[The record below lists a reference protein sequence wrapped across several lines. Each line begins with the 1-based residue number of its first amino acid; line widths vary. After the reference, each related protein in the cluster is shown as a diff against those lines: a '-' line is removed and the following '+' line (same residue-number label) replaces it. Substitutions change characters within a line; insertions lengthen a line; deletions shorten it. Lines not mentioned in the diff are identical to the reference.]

1 MSTREE
7 ILGAAQRRLNLDP
20 TSSMADIAAAAGIG
34 RATLHRHFSGRE
46 DLLVEI
52 GTRSLDRWEQRL
64 DAARVGDVCTSE
76 DAARLRET
84 LVTLLGQY
92 LEDSDDF
99 GFALTDQFVLAEP
112 TLTARGEALA
122 EREIELFA
130 AAQAA
135 GVLRDDVSP
144 RWLSQACYGL
154 LVAARDALRAGDV
167 PRRDLDA
174 VVSSFFLHGAAAPGK
189 PVR

>member
-1 MSTREE
+1 MSRREE
-7 ILGAAQRRLNLDP
+7 ILAAAQRRLNFDP
-20 TSSMADIAAAAGIG
+20 TSSMADVAAAAGIG

-46 DLLVEI
+46 DLLTEI

-64 DAARVGDVCTSE
+64 DAARIEDVCSS
-76 DAARLRET
+76 DDPDRLRGT

-99 GFALTDQFVLAEP
+99 GFGLTDQFMLTEP
-112 TLTARGEALA
+112 GLVRRGEALA

-130 AAQAA
+130 SLQSA

-174 VVSSFFLHGAAAPGK
+174 VVSSFFLDGAAAPGK
-189 PVR
+189 P

>member
-7 ILGAAQRRLNLDP
+7 ILGAAQRQLNLDP

-46 DLLVEI
+46 VLLTEI
-52 GTRSLDRWEQRL
+52 GQRSLDRWEERL
-64 DAARVGDVCTSE
+64 DAARVDDVCTSD
-76 DAARLRET
+76 DAVRLRET

-92 LEDSDDF
+92 LTDADDF
-99 GFALTDQFVLAEP
+99 GFALTDQHVLAEP
-112 TLTARGEALA
+112 ALRARTDALA
-122 EREIELFA
+122 EREVELFA

-135 GVLRDDVSP
+135 GVLRADVSP
-144 RWLSQACYGL
+144 RWLSHACYGL

-167 PRRDLDA
+167 PRRDLDT
-174 VVSSFFLHGAAAPGK
+174 VVSSFFLDGAAAP
-189 PVR
+189 RTQ

>member
-7 ILGAAQRRLNLDP
+7 ILGAAQRQLNLDP
-20 TSSMADIAAAAGIG
+20 TSSMADVAAAAGVG

-46 DLLVEI
+46 ALLTEI
-52 GTRSLDRWEQRL
+52 GQRSLDRWEQRL
-64 DAARVGDVCTSE
+64 DAARVAEVCSSE
-76 DAARLRET
+76 DAARMRET

-122 EREIELFA
+122 EREIALFA
-130 AAQAA
+130 AAQSA

-167 PRRDLDA
+167 ARRDLDA
-174 VVSSFFLHGAAAPGK
+174 VVASFFLHGAAAPGK
-189 PVR
+189 PL

>member
-7 ILGAAQRRLNLDP
+7 ILAAAQRRLNSDP

-46 DLLVEI
+46 ELLTEI

-64 DAARVGDVCTSE
+64 DAARVEDVSSSD
-76 DAARLRET
+76 DATRMRET

-92 LEDSDDF
+92 LEDSDEF
-99 GFALTDQFVLAEP
+99 GFALTDQFLTTEP
-112 TLTARGEALA
+112 GLVARAEALA
-122 EREIELFA
+122 EREIDLFA
-130 AAQAA
+130 AAQSA
-135 GVLRDDVSP
+135 GVLRADVSP

-167 PRRDLDA
+167 PRRDLDT
-174 VVSSFFLHGAAAPGK
+174 VVSSFFLDGAAAPGK
-189 PVR
+189 R